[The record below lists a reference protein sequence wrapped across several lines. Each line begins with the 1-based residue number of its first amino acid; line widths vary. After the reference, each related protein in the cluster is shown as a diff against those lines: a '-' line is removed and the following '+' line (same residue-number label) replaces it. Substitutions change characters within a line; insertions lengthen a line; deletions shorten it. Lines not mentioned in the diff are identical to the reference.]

1 MRIAFYTFLI
11 SLLAFRGQAQF
22 FFHSYGDSSHE
33 QNRIHLTTPAG
44 HYLFNFEVNPVP
56 FGMEEII
63 HTNFSG
69 DSIESWL
76 LPPSFA
82 SFFHPVAALTG
93 NRFITCNS
101 TFDINTGVDSII
113 MTWYDSTFQ
122 QISSVILTD
131 TTYINIERILITS
144 DNNILI
150 GGDDSPI
157 NAPFI
162 THSRLIKMDSTG
174 NVLFDLSLNPVSYV
188 YQSVRGMIESTDHYY
203 IVATEVTSGSNAAS
217 SKMIYKIDPSGN
229 LIWNEYTSG
238 YYAGSPNQISE
249 GTAGYLFTGNT
260 APNNHS
266 SGSCRLTMLDTS
278 GATVWTK
285 VLSNFYG
292 NQAIIVGNS
301 IYACGHVS
309 TAPYPYISD
318 LAVMK
323 MNDAGDSLLTFTLQ
337 LPKNEV
343 ATNISF
349 SNNMLVVSGTIDDTL
364 NSYHGD
370 SFLIGLDTIL
380 NYTFIPDQFPDHNGL
395 ILYSN
400 PSDGNF
406 SIQVDATISANAAL
420 EIFNSIGE
428 KIYSKHFLELTS
440 MTPITIGSEHF
451 PKGIYLVV
459 LSDINKNFFQKLI
472 IR

>member
-11 SLLAFRGQAQF
+11 SLLSFPAQAQI
-22 FFHSYGDSSHE
+22 FFHSYGDTSHE

-44 HYLFNFEVNPVP
+44 HYLFNFEHNPHP
-56 FGMEEII
+56 LGMEEII

-69 DSIESWL
+69 DSLESWL

-82 SFFHPVAALTG
+82 GFFHPVAALPG

-101 TFDINTGVDSII
+101 TFDINTSVDSII
-113 MTWYDSTFQ
+113 ITWYDSTFQ
-122 QISSVILTD
+122 QTNSVILTD
-131 TTYINIERILITS
+131 TTYITIERILITS

-150 GGDDSPI
+150 GGDDSPM

-188 YQSVRGMIESTDHYY
+188 YQGVRGMIESTDHYY

-229 LIWNEYTSG
+229 LIWNEYAAG
-238 YYAGSPNQISE
+238 YYAGAPNQISE
-249 GTAGYLFTGNT
+249 GVTGYLFSENT
-260 APNNHS
+260 APNNHT
-266 SGSCRLTMLDTS
+266 SGACRLTMLDTS

-292 NQAIIVGNS
+292 NQAIVVGNS
-301 IYACGHVS
+301 IYACGIVP
-309 TAPYPYISD
+309 TPNYPYISD

-323 MNDAGDSLLTFTLQ
+323 MNDAGDSLSTFTLS

-370 SFLIGLDTIL
+370 SFLIGLDTNL
-380 NYTFIPDQFPDHNGL
+380 NYTFIPDQFSYHKGL
-395 ILYSN
+395 ILYPN

-406 SIQVDATISANAAL
+406 SVRVDAFIPGDATL
-420 EIFNSIGE
+420 EIFNSVGE
-428 KIYSKHFLELTS
+428 KVYTAVYKGPLTIDCGQL
-440 MTPITIGSEHF
+440 PN
-451 PKGIYLVV
+451 GIYFVRV
-459 LSDINKNFFQKLI
+459 CNSESQVIQKLI
-472 IR
+472 IE